1 MRLHLAAYAA
11 TAPGPFDPA
20 GEGALYEALAGLP
33 LAGLEQ
39 PFFGSLHRHDEG
51 WLLGRLKPGW
61 TFVLTTLPGTM
72 ERLKANR
79 RFGLA
84 SRDEGGRHAAL
95 GFMEEARQAVGRLN
109 ARMGRPSVLAVELHS
124 APRPDPCPERF
135 AESLRTLASWDW
147 SGATLMVEH
156 CDAARP
162 DGAHDKGFLSLKAE
176 LAVVQSV
183 PGAAVSLNWGRS
195 ALEGRSER
203 TPLEHIAAARSAGL
217 LGALFFSG
225 VTPAHPDY
233 GAWRDSHAPFSTACP
248 ESLLTPADA
257 SKAVSEARGVPLV
270 GLKIQP
276 LPASL
281 GLEDR
286 LGVLQDALAV
296 FT

>member
-11 TAPGPFDPA
+11 AAPGPFDPE
-20 GEGALYEALAGLP
+20 GEGALYEALKALP

-39 PFFGSLHRHDEG
+39 PYFGTLHRHDEA
-51 WLLGRLKPGW
+51 WLLDRFKPGW

-72 ERLKANR
+72 DRMKADP

-84 SRDEGGRHAAL
+84 SKDEGGRKAAL
-95 GFMEEARQAVGRLN
+95 EFMEGARRAVERIN
-109 ARMGRPSVLAVELHS
+109 ARMGRPCVLAVEVHS
-124 APRPDPCPERF
+124 APRPDPCPDRF
-135 AESLRTLASWDW
+135 AASLKELASWDW
-147 SGATLMVEH
+147 RGASLLVEH
-156 CDAARP
+156 CDEARP

-176 LAVVQSV
+176 LSVVASV
-183 PGAAVSLNWGRS
+183 PGTAISLNWGRS
-195 ALEGRSER
+195 ALEGRSEL
-203 TPLEHIAAARSAGL
+203 TPLAHIAAARAAGA

-225 VTPAHPDY
+225 VTPQHPDY
-233 GAWRDSHAPFSTACP
+233 GAWKDSHAPFSTACP

-276 LPASL
+276 LPAAL

-286 LGVLQDALAV
+286 LKVLDDALAV
-296 FT
+296 FG